1 MRRRSLLLKGRAMLS
16 RVLSAAVVGIDAH
29 AVEVEVDLSQG
40 LPYFAVVGLPD
51 ATVKESRDRI
61 KTAITN
67 TGFRFP
73 SKRLTINLAPADL
86 KKEGSAYDLP
96 MAVGILT
103 AVGVVSRESLS
114 EFIIVGELSLDG
126 RIKPVRGA
134 LSMALKAR
142 SEGVH
147 NLIVPQANSQEA
159 AVVKDVNVYAA
170 EALPQVVGFLNG
182 ELELTPTCVD
192 LKDAFDEHSV
202 YDLDIAEV
210 KGQYHVK
217 RALEVATAGGHNI
230 LMIGPPGSGKS
241 MLAKRIS
248 TILPMMS
255 LEEAVETTRIHSV
268 MGLTDGGASLITRRP
283 FRSPHHTISD
293 AGLIGGGHIPMPG
306 EVSLAHNGVLF
317 LDELPE
323 FRRNVLEVL
332 RQPLEDG
339 VVTISRAAMSI
350 TYPASLMLAA
360 AMNPCPCGYNTD
372 PMRECKCTPNSI
384 KKYLS
389 RISGPLMDRIDIH
402 VEVPPLKYVELSSDS
417 GGESS
422 AAVRKRVNEARW
434 IQRKRFDKEKVH
446 NNARMTTRMVRKY
459 CKRDQAGERIL
470 ETAINRMHLSARAY
484 HRILKVARTIA
495 DLTGEEEMKAEHI
508 AEAIQYRTLDRQL

>member
-1 MRRRSLLLKGRAMLS
+1 MLS

-29 AVEVEVDLSQG
+29 MVEVEVDLSPG
-40 LPYFAVVGLPD
+40 LPYFAMVGLPD

-67 TGFRFP
+67 TGFHFP
-73 SKRLTINLAPADL
+73 TRRMTINLAPADL
-86 KKEGSAYDLP
+86 KKEGAAYDLP
-96 MAVGILT
+96 MALGILHT
-103 AVGVVSRESLS
+103 SGLLRRDPLSNFVV
-114 EFIIVGELSLDG
+114 VGELSLDG

-134 LSMALKAR
+134 LSIALMARDKK
-142 SEGVH
+142 VP
-147 NLIVPQANSQEA
+147 NLLVPRENAQEA
-159 AVVKDVNVYAA
+159 GVVKGVSVYAV
-170 EALPQVVGFLNG
+170 EALPQAVSFLNG
-182 ELELTPTCVD
+182 ELEIQPARVD
-192 LKDAFDEHSV
+192 LNGSFDESSI
-202 YDLDIAEV
+202 YDVDMAEV

-241 MLAKRIS
+241 MLARRIS
-248 TILPMMS
+248 TILPTLS
-255 LEEAVETTRIHSV
+255 LEEAVETTRVHSV
-268 MGLTDGGASLITRRP
+268 MGLTDGSTSLITRRP

-293 AGLIGGGHIPMPG
+293 AGLIGGGQIPMPG

-323 FRRNVLEVL
+323 FKRNVLEVL

-339 VVTISRAAMSI
+339 VVTIARASMSI
-350 TYPASLMLAA
+350 TYPAAFMLAA

-372 PMRECKCTPNSI
+372 PTRECKCMPNQI

-402 VEVPPLKYVELSSDS
+402 VDVPPPKYAELSGDS
-417 GGESS
+417 GGDDS
-422 AAVRKRVNEARW
+422 AVLRKRVDGARRV
-434 IQRKRFDKEKVH
+434 QRERFKDGKVH
-446 NNARMTTRMVRKY
+446 NNARMTTRLLKKY
-459 CKRDQAGERIL
+459 CKRDDACERLL
-470 ETAINRMHLSARAY
+470 EAAITRMHLSARAY

-495 DLTGEEEMKAEHI
+495 DLAGEEEIRADHV
-508 AEAIQYRTLDRQL
+508 AEAIQYRTLDRQV